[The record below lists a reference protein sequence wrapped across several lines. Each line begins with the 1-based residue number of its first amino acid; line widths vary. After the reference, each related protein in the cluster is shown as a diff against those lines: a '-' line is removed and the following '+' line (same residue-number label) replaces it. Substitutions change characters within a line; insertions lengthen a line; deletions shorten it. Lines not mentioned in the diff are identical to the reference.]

1 MEQEYLSVRQFAKKA
16 GDTDHFKKAHPQ
28 IHILAEN
35 SSSHNKS
42 AVSKFLMKLH
52 SIFSNNLKSVGVIPA
67 LMSCCSCCNFLVCSS
82 TNSKR
87 CIFSVI
93 SYSFS
98 RAFCSSLF

>member
-52 SIFSNNLKSVGVIPA
+52 SIFSNNLN
-67 LMSCCSCCNFLVCSS
+67 SCQTYGLDLKICRSH
-82 TNSKR
+82 
-87 CIFSVI
+87 
-93 SYSFS
+93 
-98 RAFCSSLF
+98 FCSFGCLC